1 MAQRGPCFS
10 SCCKAAQGQ
19 GVAGAGA
26 ARCGWPGTGK
36 SCRPVPPVPL
46 LPSPPLPSSRLLPGP
61 LRVADGQALP
71 DQPPGRQLWAAR
83 RGGPGPEAPG
93 GLLLAW
99 GAQPSPASGFSSLE
113 HSWLPCSPAL
123 SLRVCSSPPLLVKPC
138 TAGGTKSRAR
148 VPQGVSGPRLEFKT
162 LQCHIRVFFMSLFLT
177 CFSLH

>member
-99 GAQPSPASGFSSLE
+99 GAQPSERLLLPGAQLAPL
-113 HSWLPCSPAL
+113 LPCSKPPRVLQPAPAGQAL
-123 SLRVCSSPPLLVKPC
+123 HRWRDKVKGESHRESQVLDLNLRLCNAILVY
-138 TAGGTKSRAR
+138 
-148 VPQGVSGPRLEFKT
+148 
-162 LQCHIRVFFMSLFLT
+162 FLCL
-177 CFSLH
+177 CF

>member
-46 LPSPPLPSSRLLPGP
+46 LPSPPLPSSRLLPGL

-99 GAQPSPASGFSSLE
+99 GAQPSERLLLLGAQLAPL
-113 HSWLPCSPAL
+113 LPCSKPPRVLQPAPAGQAL
-123 SLRVCSSPPLLVKPC
+123 HRWRDKVKGESPTGSLRS
-138 TAGGTKSRAR
+138 
-148 VPQGVSGPRLEFKT
+148 
-162 LQCHIRVFFMSLFLT
+162 
-177 CFSLH
+177 

>member
-46 LPSPPLPSSRLLPGP
+46 LPSPPLPSSRLLPGL

-99 GAQPSPASGFSSLE
+99 GAQPSERLLLPGAQLAPL
-113 HSWLPCSPAL
+113 LPCSKPPRVLQPAPAGQAL
-123 SLRVCSSPPLLVKPC
+123 HRWRDKVKGESPTGSLRS
-138 TAGGTKSRAR
+138 
-148 VPQGVSGPRLEFKT
+148 
-162 LQCHIRVFFMSLFLT
+162 
-177 CFSLH
+177 